1 MEIEL
6 DRTQLLGSKFRI
18 FRVFNGDFIL
28 LFGFGKTHVPGFG
41 RGSTFDF
48 HRFGPCLL
56 EVHNLNLSGSIQHCL
71 DVKKLVGTVQ
81 TACRCSV

>member
-6 DRTQLLGSKFRI
+6 NQTQLLSSKSRI
-18 FRVFNGDFIL
+18 FRVFNVWFWEDR
-28 LFGFGKTHVPGFG
+28 PGFA

-48 HRFGPCLL
+48 YRFEPCRL

-71 DVKKLVGTVQ
+71 DVKKLVGTVH